1 MQKEKRHYT
10 KTDKLEKAV
19 QKVVETHTPK
29 GINRIY
35 WEDFEKNSGK
45 TGLSLAQ
52 YKNAINR
59 FTSVIEKDI
68 LTISKSD
75 LENYI
80 SDIQNETTRKNAERY
95 IKSFITFTIEY
106 DMNRAVEVVS
116 DELLFDLIPSEYWN
130 LIKILIKKNIKEGF

>member
-1 MQKEKRHYT
+1 MEKEKRPYT
-10 KTDKLEKAV
+10 KTEKLEKFI
-19 QKVVETHTPK
+19 QRVVEDHTPK

-52 YKNAINR
+52 YKSAINR

-68 LTISKSD
+68 LTISKDD
-75 LENYI
+75 LEDYI

-95 IKSFITFTIEY
+95 IKSFITFTIER
-106 DMNRAVEVVS
+106 DMNRAIEIVS

-130 LIKILIKKNIKEGF
+130 LIKVLIDR